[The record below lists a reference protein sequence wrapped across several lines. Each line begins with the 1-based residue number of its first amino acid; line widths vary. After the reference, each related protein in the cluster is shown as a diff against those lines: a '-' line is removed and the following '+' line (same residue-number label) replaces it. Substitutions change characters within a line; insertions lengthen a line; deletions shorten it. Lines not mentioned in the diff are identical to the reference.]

1 VIGAL
6 RFGLAVAAA
15 VVLVATPALARAPH
29 SEPAIADVA
38 FVTRIVRVS
47 DGDTV
52 HALLDGR
59 AVRVRLVGIDAPEA
73 GQAFGER
80 ARRSLADMVTKRD
93 VDLHLVGVDVHE
105 RPLAVLSVQGVSVNV
120 EMVRLGWALVYRRF
134 TDDAALI
141 AFEDTARSNRWGLW
155 ADPHPTPPWEFRR
168 NVQDR

>member
-1 VIGAL
+1 ML
-6 RFGLAVAAA
+6 RSLPASCGLVTATRSTPCSTGGRCVDRVA
-15 VVLVATPALARAPH
+15 
-29 SEPAIADVA
+29 
-38 FVTRIVRVS
+38 
-47 DGDTV
+47 
-52 HALLDGR
+52 
-59 AVRVRLVGIDAPEA
+59 GIDAPEA

-120 EMVRLGWALVYRRF
+120 EMVRLRWALVYRRF